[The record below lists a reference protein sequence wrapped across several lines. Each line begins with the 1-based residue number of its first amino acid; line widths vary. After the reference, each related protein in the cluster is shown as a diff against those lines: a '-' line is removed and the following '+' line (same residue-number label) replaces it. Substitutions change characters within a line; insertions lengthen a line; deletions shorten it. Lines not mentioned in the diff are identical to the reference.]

1 MSYEFWRIELD
12 SPKSQ
17 DRLSVEAKDIWG
29 FWRIEGARTKPDY
42 PFAAWEENGETVFK
56 FGRKAP
62 ILSGSEEGQNALSF
76 SFPHAIAVSEDEY
89 KAALLEGTWS
99 DGKPSRQPGAVA
111 DERATEGQSNYAPV
125 HEVLRERV
133 DSILEKI
140 AALKPI
146 DSQAKADKLAELG
159 QQLKAVLTEAAG
171 AWTKEREP
179 HESTLTGIATN
190 YAFVGVGDGVL
201 KQSRLD
207 LREFLKAEEARLAK
221 IAEEA
226 RKSSEVVGD
235 ADGAEALGG
244 VTPTPPPKAKASSA
258 FGRATVLR
266 TVRKGVITDRAKFLR
281 AVKDDDDVTEVLQ
294 RKANALARAGTKKPG
309 MEIEESRE

>member
-1 MSYEFWRIELD
+1 MSYEFWRAELA

-17 DRLSVEAKDIWG
+17 DRLSVAAEDVWG

-42 PFAAWEENGETVFK
+42 PFAAWEENGVTVFK

-62 ILSGSEEGQNALSF
+62 IPAGSEDGQNALAF
-76 SFPHAIAVSEDEY
+76 SFPHAIAVTEEVY
-89 KAALLEGTWS
+89 KAALLDGTWS
-99 DGKPSRQPGAVA
+99 DGKPSRQPGGVA
-111 DERATEGQSNYAPV
+111 DEHATEGQSNYAPV
-125 HEVLRERV
+125 HEVLKERV
-133 DSILEKI
+133 DSLLEKI

-146 DSQAKADKLAELG
+146 DSQAKADKLAEYG
-159 QQLKAVLTEAAG
+159 QGLKAVLTEAAG
-171 AWTKEREP
+171 AKAKESKP
-179 HESTLTGIATN
+179 YDDALVVIDTN
-190 YAFVGVGDGVL
+190 YAFANVGDGVL

-207 LREFLKAEEARLAK
+207 LREFLKAEDARLAK

-226 RKSSEVVGD
+226 RKSSEAAGSADD
-235 ADGAEALGG
+235 AKPVEVA
-244 VTPTPPPKAKASSA
+244 PPPKAKASSA

-281 AVKDDDDVTEVLQ
+281 AVKDDDDVTELLQ

-309 MEIEESRE
+309 MEVVEERQ